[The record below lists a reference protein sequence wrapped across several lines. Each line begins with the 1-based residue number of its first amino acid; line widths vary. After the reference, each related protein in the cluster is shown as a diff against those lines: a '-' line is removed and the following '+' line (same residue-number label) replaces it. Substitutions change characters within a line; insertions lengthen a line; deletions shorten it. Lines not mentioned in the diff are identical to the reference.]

1 MTTQTDFTPEE
12 WKQLIYAP
20 LIAGSLIIGSDISV
34 TGFVKEAKA
43 MKEATLNY
51 EAADQSLVADLVADF
66 VKRMEAKEKFEA
78 PKFSNEE
85 EISAA
90 LKQISDAAATLE
102 AKATP
107 EDAKS
112 FSQWVMNVAQAT
124 AEAAKEGGM
133 FSKKVLVSD
142 KEKAMLERIQQ
153 ALGQDNA

>member
-112 FSQWVMNVAQAT
+112 FGQWVMNVAQAT

-153 ALGQDNA
+153 ALGQNNA